1 MPVSPQFLFHTIEC
15 TQSVYS
21 IVMNEI
27 ARVNRAIRFA
37 FVCGSCAIYKHSSSM
52 KNMQE
57 KEANAFDVRLRDS
70 RFCELPQGKIF
81 LSGFFL
87 FRPF

>member
-1 MPVSPQFLFHTIEC
+1 
-15 TQSVYS
+15 
-21 IVMNEI
+21 
-27 ARVNRAIRFA
+27 
-37 FVCGSCAIYKHSSSM
+37 M

-70 RFCELPQGKIF
+70 HFCDLTQGKIF
-81 LSGFFL
+81 LLGFFL

>member
-1 MPVSPQFLFHTIEC
+1 
-15 TQSVYS
+15 
-21 IVMNEI
+21 MNEI
-27 ARVNRAIRFA
+27 ARVNRTIRFA
-37 FVCGSCAIYKHSSSM
+37 FVCGSCVIYKHSSSM

-70 RFCELPQGKIF
+70 HFCDLPQGKIF